1 VGNEFDVPVFSIR
14 AIDARL
20 GMCRIAKA
28 DFEAG
33 PMASSA
39 ARAWVTT
46 LMDRWGVS
54 HVTETAILLTSE
66 LVTNALRHGES
77 APAITAAI
85 AAGFLEVGVTD
96 TMPEAAPQVVAT
108 DDPTVVGGRGMAI
121 VEALSVE
128 WGTAVLPEGKQ
139 VWFRLEVTDWA
150 YLSACRCIGDAANKV
165 VLNSGRNV
173 LANSGPWDVVD

>member
-1 VGNEFDVPVFSIR
+1 
-14 AIDARL
+14 
-20 GMCRIAKA
+20 MCRIAKA
-28 DFEAG
+28 DFGAG

-39 ARAWVTT
+39 ARAWLTT
-46 LMDRWGVS
+46 FIDRWGVS
-54 HVTETAILLTSE
+54 HLTDTAILLTSE

-96 TMPEAAPQVVAT
+96 TRPEAVPQVVAT

-128 WGTAVLPEGKQ
+128 WGTAVLAEVKQ

-150 YLSACRCIGDAANKV
+150 HLSRCRCLGDAADKV
-165 VLNSGRNV
+165 TLSSGRHV
-173 LANSGPWDVVD
+173 LANSGPWDVAD